1 MILYSAQLTIKIE
14 VTVLKETSFTADTNP
29 VKSYDGIKKLYNPL

>member
-14 VTVLKETSFTADTNP
+14 EVTVLKEISFAADTNP
-29 VKSYDGIKKLYNPL
+29 VKSYNDY